1 LDQIGSG
8 LDHFQTEVRAAARPV
23 SFIGLT
29 GICRRQRRA
38 TGAVFTPDYCDCRN
52 DVRVGIFTDRC
63 RWSLGIDRA
72 HCGSASQKCPAF
84 DSGRV

>member
-38 TGAVFTPDYCDCRN
+38 TSAVFTPTIVIAKMAFALAYLLIAAGGLLVLTGLIAAALHRN
-52 DVRVGIFTDRC
+52 ALHSIAAV
-63 RWSLGIDRA
+63 
-72 HCGSASQKCPAF
+72 
-84 DSGRV
+84 